1 VWVVTLNGSTTGPL
15 SAGLE
20 GDAEYLHW
28 MLKSLDGARRYAWSI
43 WQTPPGVPLDRVNMK
58 RFPQEYLQCAGT
70 HERMTVEVRR
80 REVDGAF
87 RQYALARPGVEAGG
101 EEVIRW
107 DAFETVVCSNE
118 VFDAE
123 AAFPVFLAYFTEG
136 NVPNEYPLR
145 LLELGGEPLR

>member
-1 VWVVTLNGSTTGPL
+1 
-15 SAGLE
+15 
-20 GDAEYLHW
+20 
-28 MLKSLDGARRYAWSI
+28 
-43 WQTPPGVPLDRVNMK
+43 MK

-70 HERMTVEVRR
+70 RERMTVEVRR
-80 REVDGAF
+80 READGAF

-107 DAFETVVCSNE
+107 DAFETVVRSNE
-118 VFDAE
+118 VFDAK
-123 AAFPVFLAYFTEG
+123 AALPVFLAYFTEG